1 MLMNPM
7 LGLLTIIPICTCDDD
22 GLIYD
27 MDDGTILYD
36 TGVDLVC
43 LAADNSTG
51 DRDMIDGTRCLH
63 GTVLDTRFAVDNG
76 FVDTMQ
82 SDCTG
87 LFYDE
92 TLALKDAPID
102 IGIYAARTSLEK
114 TMIKPTSHCIELLF
128 HGRSAS
134 SGYDDPN
141 TAENILPARRRPMFI
156 APIVDVKLHHDMLS
170 IKSYVVN
177 THDCLH
183 KCHHTLTH
191 HCTNGTTD
199 SGTGRCKLIAISVEF
214 NYGDILSKNRTSH
227 QAAWMLLGLLIW
239 KRDMIDL
246 AFDLAL
252 LGMGLDSTTNHRG
265 VTKETS
271 FHVGTDSVLLWNLG
285 TLVRLLRYD
294 WKDESTRKRLKC
306 VERQMADCGGKY
318 REIRWKM
325 IQNGSHKI
333 NK

>member
-1 MLMNPM
+1 
-7 LGLLTIIPICTCDDD
+7 
-22 GLIYD
+22 
-27 MDDGTILYD
+27 
-36 TGVDLVC
+36 
-43 LAADNSTG
+43 
-51 DRDMIDGTRCLH
+51 
-63 GTVLDTRFAVDNG
+63 
-76 FVDTMQ
+76 
-82 SDCTG
+82 
-87 LFYDE
+87 
-92 TLALKDAPID
+92 
-102 IGIYAARTSLEK
+102 
-114 TMIKPTSHCIELLF
+114 MIKPTSYCLELLF

-156 APIVDVKLHHDMLS
+156 APIVDVKLHHDMFS

-191 HCTNGTTD
+191 HCMNGTTD
-199 SGTGRCKLIAISVEF
+199 SGTGRRKLIAISVEF
-214 NYGDILSKNRTSH
+214 NYGDILSKNWTSH

-252 LGMGLDSTTNHRG
+252 LGMGLDSPTNHRG

-271 FHVGTDSVLLWNLG
+271 FRVGTDSVLLWNLG

-294 WKDESTRKRLKC
+294 WKDENTRKRLKC
-306 VERQMADCGGKY
+306 VERRMAEFGGKMM
-318 REIRWKM
+318 EDDPEWVS
-325 IQNGSHKI
+325 QDE
-333 NK
+333 